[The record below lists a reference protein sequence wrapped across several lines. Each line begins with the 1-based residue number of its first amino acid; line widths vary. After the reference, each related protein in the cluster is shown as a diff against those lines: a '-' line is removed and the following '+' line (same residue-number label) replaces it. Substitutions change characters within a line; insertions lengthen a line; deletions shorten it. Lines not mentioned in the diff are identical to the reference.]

1 MNAPPSAPPNE
12 QVLAEA
18 VLRHLA
24 REHAWLESVRAALFD
39 VRAGAACGDM
49 AALER
54 HQRDQQRLG
63 EEQIALRED
72 RLQLARVLAVR
83 LGTPDRIS
91 IGAFAARLSG
101 ASRDAVVAQRQRVL
115 QSAREVQVLGRGT
128 FQLLRQTDAMVG
140 SVLGA
145 ILGVDAD
152 DGRYTAAGR
161 PHTGV
166 GRALVECRT

>member
-1 MNAPPSAPPNE
+1 MIASHPAPLNE
-12 QVLAEA
+12 QALAEA
-18 VLRHLA
+18 VLGHLV
-24 REHAWLESVRAALFD
+24 REHAWLESVRSALFD

-54 HQRDQQRLG
+54 HQRDQQRLR

-72 RLQLARVLAVR
+72 RLQLARVLAAR
-83 LGTPDRIS
+83 MGTSDRIS

-115 QSAREVQVLGRGT
+115 QTAREVQVLGRGT
-128 FQLLRQTDAMVG
+128 FQLLRQTDVMVG

-145 ILGVDAD
+145 ILGVDAED
-152 DGRYTAAGR
+152 SRYTAAGR
-161 PHTGV
+161 PLAGV